1 MSMDFQLLNKYNKP
15 GPRYTSYPP
24 ATFFHTEYNND
35 NYVQNIKD
43 SNFQKPAN
51 ISLYIHI
58 PFCPQLCHFCG
69 CNTSIMKKDDFIS
82 KYINAI
88 LREIETIAYY
98 IDNKRVVTQIHW
110 GGGTPNSIS
119 LEYIDKVMQLIY
131 KTFTIDIK
139 AEIAMECS
147 PAYLEFE
154 DIDKLKQMGFNR
166 LSLGVQDFNE
176 EVLKNVN
183 RKASKHAIED
193 LVATMKNAGFEGVN
207 IDLIYGL
214 PGQTPESF
222 KKSIEKAIII
232 SPDRLVTFSYAHV
245 PWVKSAQKMLEKIG
259 LPGPEEKLEMFGIAY
274 NLLTQNRY
282 ISIGMDHYAKPDDD
296 LSLALKNKMLH
307 RNFQGY
313 CTKETTGQ
321 VYGFG
326 SSSIS
331 QMYGAYTQ
339 NYKNI
344 NKYIEEIEKSGLAVE
359 RGYEL
364 NDDNLVC
371 RSVINEIMCN
381 GYLDFDT
388 IASEFTTNPE
398 NIKRIVE
405 YDPSKLY
412 QFKEDNLLIIDNGNI
427 KLNPEGFFVVRNIA
441 MEFDPL
447 LNVGKAKYS
456 KTV

>member
-1 MSMDFQLLNKYNKP
+1 MKDFQLLKKYNKP

-24 ATFFHTEYNND
+24 ANFFHTEYNND
-35 NYVQNIKD
+35 NYVQNLKS
-43 SNFQKPAN
+43 SNTQKPEN

-58 PFCPQLCHFCG
+58 PFCPRLCHFCG
-69 CNTSIMKKDDFIS
+69 CNTTIMQKQDAVS
-82 KYINAI
+82 RYINAVI
-88 LREIETIAYY
+88 KEIETVAQYLDKNRI
-98 IDNKRVVTQIHW
+98 VTQIHW

-119 LEYIDKVMQLIY
+119 LDYIGKIMEVINSIFIVDK
-131 KTFTIDIK
+131 K

-154 DIDKLKQMGFNR
+154 DIEKLRKLGFNR
-166 LSLGVQDFNE
+166 LSLGVQDFDDK
-176 EVLKNVN
+176 VLEIVN
-183 RKASKHAIED
+183 RKASKHPIED
-193 LVATMKNAGFEGVN
+193 LVSAMKKLGFEGVN

-222 KKSIEKAIII
+222 KQSIERAIKI
-232 SPDRLVTFSYAHV
+232 SPDRIVTFSYAHV
-245 PWVKSAQKMLEKIG
+245 PWVKSAQKQLEKAG
-259 LPGPEEKLEMFGIAY
+259 LPTPEEKLEMFGIAY
-274 NLLTQNRY
+274 NLLTQSGY
-282 ISIGMDHYAKPDDD
+282 ISIGMDHYAKPDDE
-296 LSLALKNKMLH
+296 LSLALKNQKLH

-321 VYGFG
+321 IYGFG

-339 NYKNI
+339 NQKNT
-344 NKYIEEIEKSGLAVE
+344 NKYMDEVEKNGLAIE

-364 NDDNLVC
+364 NNDNLIC

-388 IASEFTTNPE
+388 IASEFSVSAE
-398 NIKRIVE
+398 EIIKIVD
-405 YDPSKLY
+405 YKSSKLD
-412 QFKEDNLLIIDNGNI
+412 QFKEDNLLSIDEGKI
-427 KLNPEGFFVVRNIA
+427 KLSPEGFFVVRNIA

-447 LNVGKAKYS
+447 LNVGEDKYS